1 MGFLT
6 VLWRR
11 LGFLLL
17 VVFGVS
23 IITFAISHMI
33 PGDPA
38 RLLAGERASEAMV
51 AGMRQSLGLDRPP
64 PEEDRNYILRPGAG
78 GWVVGGGGG
87 GGGGVGAAAAGAVPD
102 LHARPGAWRPGNLD
116 PHGPSRGRGYPRVF
130 PGDAGTGDR

>member
-23 IITFAISHMI
+23 LIRFAIPHMS

-51 AGMRQSLGLDRPP
+51 AGIRQSLGLDRPL
-64 PEEDRNYILRPGAG
+64 PEQYRISMLGMAHGGLGTSIRSGLPVSEDILAFFPATLEL
-78 GWVVGGGGG
+78 VI
-87 GGGGVGAAAAGAVPD
+87 AALLFSIAICVP
-102 LHARPGAWRPGNLD
+102 LG
-116 PHGPSRGRGYPRVF
+116 
-130 PGDAGTGDR
+130 

>member
-6 VLWRR
+6 VLRRR

-23 IITFAISHMI
+23 IITSAISHMI

-51 AGMRQSLGLDRPP
+51 AGMRQSLGLDRPL
-64 PEEDRNYILRPGAG
+64 PEQDRIYMLAWGHGDLGPWIRRGRPGAEIS
-78 GWVVGGGGG
+78 
-87 GGGGVGAAAAGAVPD
+87 
-102 LHARPGAWRPGNLD
+102 ARF
-116 PHGPSRGRGYPRVF
+116 SRRRWNW
-130 PGDAGTGDR
+130 

>member
-51 AGMRQSLGLDRPP
+51 AGMRQSLGWIGRRRGRGNPKP
-64 PEEDRNYILRPGAG
+64 GRRAGAG
-78 GWVVGGGGG
+78 A
-87 GGGGVGAAAAGAVPD
+87 GAGSAAAGAVPD

-116 PHGPSRGRGYPRVF
+116 PHGPSRG
-130 PGDAGTGDR
+130 